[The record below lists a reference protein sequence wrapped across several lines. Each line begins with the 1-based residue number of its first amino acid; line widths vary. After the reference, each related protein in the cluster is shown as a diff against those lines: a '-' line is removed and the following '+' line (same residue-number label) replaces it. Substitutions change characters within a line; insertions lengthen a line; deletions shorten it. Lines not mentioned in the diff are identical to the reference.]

1 MKQWTGL
8 LLALLIGCAPVV
20 HAGLFG
26 ESDEEKEARVAKH
39 VADVLREP
47 NKIIAL
53 AQEAV
58 ERGDI
63 EEGIRL
69 FRKAQTALEAVEVN
83 EDTRGSAFAPL
94 RLKKFHCV
102 SMLDAL
108 ALKQSEVMDVRQTVT
123 DTSDLAARLAQERAA
138 LIAEADAKENQNQLP
153 KPPTLVDQLAIE
165 EGKLMQAQA
174 AAEQH
179 RASLQQVKRTA
190 EAAEKAFAEIA
201 QMHAAADTRLFMAEQ
216 AVQQAEREGKSKE
229 EIDAL
234 KEKTLGPKRELE
246 AVKTRLHELKEKQQ
260 VAKQALATVEER
272 TTAAEA
278 ALAMAQQSVTD
289 LRQAIADE
297 KAAEA
302 KKIADAK
309 AAEEAERQRL
319 AAETLKR
326 KQAEAAAAAR
336 QREAMAKAAAA
347 QDAAAKAKAEAD
359 AKALAKELQICEE
372 LWRMKRVESFEEHVV
387 EALAKWPDEPQLMLH
402 LARLRLIQG
411 QEDDALELVSMIAD
425 KGEIGKKAAFVAAGA
440 YMVKGLPMEAMKILE
455 PLEKQSPKDPD
466 VCYNMAIVLV
476 RLPEVDPTREI
487 AAQYYT
493 RSVELGGKRSLVL
506 ERRLNME

>member
-20 HAGLFG
+20 QAGLFG
-26 ESDEEKEARVAKH
+26 ESEEEKEARVAKH

-47 NKIIAL
+47 NKIIAQ
-53 AQEAV
+53 AQDAFEK
-58 ERGDI
+58 GDI
-63 EEGIRL
+63 EEAIRL
-69 FRKAQTALEAVEVN
+69 FRKAQTALEVIEQN
-83 EDTRGSAFAPL
+83 EDTSGSAFASL

-108 ALKQSEVMDVRQTVT
+108 ALKQSEVMDVRQAVT

-165 EGKLMQAQA
+165 EGKLMQAQS
-174 AAEQH
+174 AAEQQ
-179 RASLQQVKRTA
+179 RAALQQAKRAA
-190 EAAEKAFAEIA
+190 EVAEKAFAEIA
-201 QMHAAADTRLFMAEQ
+201 QMHAAADARLFTAEQ
-216 AVQQAEREGKSKE
+216 AVLEAERKHKSKA
-229 EIDAL
+229 EIAAL
-234 KEKTLGPKRELE
+234 TEKTLGPKRELE
-246 AVKTRLHELKEKQQ
+246 AVKTRLQEMKAKQQ
-260 VAKQALATVEER
+260 SAKDALA
-272 TTAAEA
+272 AAEA
-278 ALAMAQQSVTD
+278 QAKTAETALETAQQAVNV
-289 LRQAIADE
+289 LRQAIVDE
-297 KAAEA
+297 KAAER
-302 KKIADAK
+302 KKAEEAK
-309 AAEEAERQRL
+309 AAAEAERQRL

-336 QREAMAKAAAA
+336 KREAMAKAAAA

-359 AKALAKELQICEE
+359 AKALEKELQICEE
-372 LWRMKRVESFEEHVV
+372 LWRMKRVESFEEHVA

-440 YMVKGLPMEAMKILE
+440 YMVKGLPMEAMKVLE
-455 PLEKQSPKDPD
+455 PLEKTSPRDPD
-466 VCYNMAIVLV
+466 VCYNMAVVLV
-476 RLPEVDPTREI
+476 RLPEIDPNREI